1 MREKLQNIIG
11 GILLVVIIVII
22 ITIWLSLGKDN
33 SNSDDNR
40 IILTPSEV
48 NADPAAYTGDEIR
61 VEGVVI
67 TKNQGDYT
75 FLMMPI
81 DIYIQCGRNAFCGEE
96 YSHLKVR
103 YQDNTLPSFEH
114 NIVVTGNLNK
124 NTDNT
129 YVLYATKIKDKGKI

>member
-1 MREKLQNIIG
+1 MREKLQNITG
-11 GILLVVIIVII
+11 GIILVIIIVII
-22 ITIWLSLGKDN
+22 IAIWLSLGNDN
-33 SNSDDNR
+33 TNSDDKG
-40 IILTPSEV
+40 IILTPLEV
-48 NADPAAYTGDEIR
+48 NADPAAYAGDEIR

-67 TKNQGDYT
+67 TTNQGDST

-81 DIYIQCGRNAFCGEE
+81 DIYIQCDRNAFCGEE

-124 NTDNT
+124 NADNT
-129 YVLYATKIKDKGKI
+129 YVLYATKINDKGRI

>member
-1 MREKLQNIIG
+1 MKEKLQNIIG

-22 ITIWLSLGKDN
+22 ITIWLSLGNDN
-33 SNSDDNR
+33 TNSDDNG
-40 IILTPSEV
+40 IILTTLEV
-48 NADPAAYTGDEIR
+48 NADPTAYIGDEIK

-67 TKNQGDYT
+67 TGNIGDST

-81 DIYIQCGRNAFCGEE
+81 DIYIQCDRNAYCGEE

-103 YQDNTLPSFEH
+103 YQDNAIPPIEH
-114 NIVVTGNLNK
+114 DVVVTGNLNK

-129 YVLYATKIKDKGKI
+129 YVLSATKIKDKGSI

>member
-1 MREKLQNIIG
+1 MKEKLQNIIG